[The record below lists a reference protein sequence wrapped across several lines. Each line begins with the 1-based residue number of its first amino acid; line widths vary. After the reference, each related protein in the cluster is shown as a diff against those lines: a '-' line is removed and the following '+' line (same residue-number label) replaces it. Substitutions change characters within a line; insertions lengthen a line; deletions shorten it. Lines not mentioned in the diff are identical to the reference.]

1 MEKNWMIDIRHV
13 DKQYRIGQINGTTL
27 QHELQ
32 SWWARKQGKDDP
44 NRKLSSKG
52 NYGDLFYALKDISLQ
67 ITPGEAVGIIGANGA
82 GKSTLLKLIS
92 RITAPTAG
100 SIDIDGRVTT
110 MLEVGTGFD
119 GELTGRENIYFNGTL
134 LGMRKEEVDAKID
147 EIIAFSGLEEFIDT
161 PVKRY
166 SSGMYMKLGFSVA
179 AHLNS
184 EIIIVDE
191 VLAVGDNDFQ
201 NKCIR
206 YMKEASSLQGRTVLC
221 VSHNMQ
227 QIRKLCTRCVVLDQ
241 GHLIFDGD
249 PEEAIRIYLHQSVR
263 EELSIDYDN
272 VVRPDWLKEQPLV
285 LHSACFPDR
294 DSNLFSDSER
304 VRIRLVFSALKDIKG
319 VSLRLEVKD
328 TFNEAIGTFI
338 LYDIADLTAGEKKE
352 LILEYPVSSF
362 ADGIYNIVYNFFVR
376 DELGNNLNIENV
388 PGLSFRVRHARGD
401 SELAWDHRNWGNIF
415 LYGAEVLQ
423 ISDADTSLL

>member
-1 MEKNWMIDIRHV
+1 MNKNWMIDIRDV

-32 SWWARKQGKDDP
+32 SWWARKRGKEDP
-44 NRKLSSKG
+44 NLKLSNKERFG
-52 NYGDLFYALKDISLQ
+52 EYFYALRDINLQ
-67 ITPGEAVGIIGANGA
+67 VSQGEAVGIIGANGA

-134 LGMRKEEVDAKID
+134 LGMRREEVDKKID

-179 AHLNS
+179 AHLDS

-206 YMKEASSLQGRTVLC
+206 YMKDASSLRGKTVLC

-227 QIRKLCTRCVVLDQ
+227 QIRKLCTRCIVLNQ
-241 GHLIFDGD
+241 GKIVFDGD
-249 PEEAIRIYLHQSVR
+249 PEEAIHIYLHQAIR
-263 EELSIDYDN
+263 EEQIIDYRN
-272 VVRPDWLKEQPLV
+272 VARPSWLTEQPLI
-285 LHSACFPDR
+285 LHSARLIDH
-294 DSNLFSDSER
+294 DDNLFADTER
-304 VRIRLVFSALKDIKG
+304 VRIRLEFSVEKSING
-319 VSLRLEVKD
+319 ISLRVEVRD
-328 TFNEAIGTFI
+328 PFDNSIGTYI
-338 LYDIADLTAGEKKE
+338 LYDIADMEKGERKSVV
-352 LILEYPVSSF
+352 LDYPVNDF
-362 ADGIYNIVYNFFVR
+362 ADGVYNVVYNFFVR
-376 DELGNNLNIENV
+376 DELGNNQNIENV
-388 PGLSFRVRHARGD
+388 PGISFRVKRKRADG
-401 SELAWDHRNWGNIF
+401 ELEWDHRNWGDI
-415 LYGAEVLQ
+415 VLQ
-423 ISDADTSLL
+423 GARITQDTN

>member
-1 MEKNWMIDIRHV
+1 MEKSWMIDIRNV

-32 SWWARKQGKDDP
+32 SWWARKQGRDDP

-52 NYGDLFYALKDISLQ
+52 QYGDLFYALKDINLQ
-67 ITPGEAVGIIGANGA
+67 IAPGEAVGIIGANGA

-92 RITAPTAG
+92 RITSPTTG
-100 SIDIDGRVTT
+100 TIDIDGRITT

-166 SSGMYMKLGFSVA
+166 SSGMYMKLGFAVA

-206 YMKEASSLQGRTVLC
+206 YMKEASSLHGRTVLC

-227 QIRKLCTRCVVLDQ
+227 QIRKLCTRCVVIDQ

-249 PEEAIRIYLHQSVR
+249 PEEAIRIYLHQSIR
-263 EELSIDYDN
+263 EELMIDYKD
-272 VVRPDWLKEQPLV
+272 VARPSWLTDQPLF
-285 LHSACFPDR
+285 LHSVCFLNHEN
-294 DSNLFSDSER
+294 NLFSDAEK
-304 VRIRLVFSALKDIKG
+304 VCIRMVCSAAKDIMG
-319 VSLRLEVKD
+319 VSLRIEIRD
-328 TFNEAIGTFI
+328 TFDEAIGTFI
-338 LYDIADLTAGEKKE
+338 LYDIADLHEGEKKE
-352 LILEYPVSSF
+352 IVLEYPVKDF
-362 ADGIYNIVYNFFVR
+362 ADGVYNAVYNFFVR

-388 PGLSFRVRHARGD
+388 PGLSFQVKRIRADG
-401 SELAWDHRNWGNIF
+401 ELAWDHHYWGNIV
-415 LYGAEVLQ
+415 LQGAEILQ
-423 ISDADTSLL
+423 ITDADIPLT